1 MLNFQSAR
9 NATKTVPLRPSR
21 SPDSGGIFIFAN
33 GVRMEKL
40 SRSVRRAK
48 QVKKC
53 ADWAGR
59 TATWQGRT
67 VLTWQKYSLRGR
79 TVQDTW
85 RHQGVPRVRRFWTFW
100 HAN

>member
-1 MLNFQSAR
+1 LLNFQSAR
-9 NATKTVPLRPSR
+9 NATKMVPLRPSR

-48 QVKKC
+48 QEKKND

-67 VLTWQKYSLRGR
+67 VLTWHPYSADVACGR
-79 TVQDTW
+79 
-85 RHQGVPRVRRFWTFW
+85 
-100 HAN
+100 

>member
-21 SPDSGGIFIFAN
+21 SPDSGGIFTFAN

-67 VLTWQKYSLRGR
+67 VLTWPLIG
-79 TVQDTW
+79 
-85 RHQGVPRVRRFWTFW
+85 
-100 HAN
+100 A

>member
-9 NATKTVPLRPSR
+9 NATKMVPLRPSH

-59 TATWQGRT
+59 IATWQGRT
-67 VLTWQKYSLRGR
+67 VLTWRPYDDVAAPGR
-79 TVQDTW
+79 DTC
-85 RHQGVPRVRRFWTFW
+85 
-100 HAN
+100 HAFMGFSTDV

>member
-9 NATKTVPLRPSR
+9 NATKMVPLCPSR

-40 SRSVRRAK
+40 SRSVRQAK

-67 VLTWQKYSLRGR
+67 VMTWQMYR
-79 TVQDTW
+79 
-85 RHQGVPRVRRFWTFW
+85 
-100 HAN
+100 

>member
-1 MLNFQSAR
+1 LLNFQSAR
-9 NATKTVPLRPSR
+9 NATKIVPLRPSR

-48 QVKKC
+48 QGKKED

-59 TATWQGRT
+59 TQLTGHPYM
-67 VLTWQKYSLRGR
+67 LTW
-79 TVQDTW
+79 
-85 RHQGVPRVRRFWTFW
+85 H
-100 HAN
+100 

>member
-1 MLNFQSAR
+1 LLKFQSAR

-48 QVKKC
+48 QVKKKKED

-59 TATWQGRT
+59 TDADVAGW
-67 VLTWQKYSLRGR
+67 YSADVA
-79 TVQDTW
+79 TVQ
-85 RHQGVPRVRRFWTFW
+85 
-100 HAN
+100 

>member
-48 QVKKC
+48 QENFD

-59 TATWQGRT
+59 TADVAVRT
-67 VLTWQKYSLRGR
+67 ADVEA
-79 TVQDTW
+79 VQ
-85 RHQGVPRVRRFWTFW
+85 
-100 HAN
+100 

>member
-9 NATKTVPLRPSR
+9 NATKMVPLRPSR
-21 SPDSGGIFIFAN
+21 SPDSGGIFTFAN

-48 QVKKC
+48 QVKKKND

-67 VLTWQKYSLRGR
+67 VLTWHPYM
-79 TVQDTW
+79 
-85 RHQGVPRVRRFWTFW
+85 
-100 HAN
+100 

>member
-40 SRSVRRAK
+40 LRSVRRAK
-48 QVKKC
+48 QAK
-53 ADWAGR
+53 
-59 TATWQGRT
+59 
-67 VLTWQKYSLRGR
+67 
-79 TVQDTW
+79 
-85 RHQGVPRVRRFWTFW
+85 F
-100 HAN
+100 

>member
-21 SPDSGGIFIFAN
+21 SPDSGGIFTFAN

-48 QVKKC
+48 QVKKVMLTGQ
-53 ADWAGR
+53 A
-59 TATWQGRT
+59 
-67 VLTWQKYSLRGR
+67 VLPRGR
-79 TVQDTW
+79 AVQC
-85 RHQGVPRVRRFWTFW
+85 
-100 HAN
+100 